1 MKVNLLKD
9 DIKKMYFV
17 LLASAIGSTLV
28 STIYSTVDMI
38 CVGHYCGPE
47 GTAAISC
54 INPLWSLM
62 MALGFLAGVGGA
74 VMMANRRGA
83 QDERAAHEY
92 FTVGVIF
99 AIFWSIIIGIA
110 FFFFS
115 EPLLRFF
122 GAEEGAVLDNAI
134 TYLKSISVVSPT
146 FTMCAC
152 LSAFMRND
160 GEAVIPT
167 VATIAGGVIN
177 IILDVLLVFDF
188 GAGMG
193 IFGAGLATATGQ
205 MVAFVIIAAYF
216 FTKKCNLK
224 FVRPTRTLRKL
235 MRISTVGFAAFI
247 LEISF
252 GITVTVYNNVIV
264 SHLSESHLAV
274 YGTASTLLAMFC
286 CLFNGVGVALQPISA
301 ANFGAKQ
308 HSRVSHVLRL
318 SLICAAVMGVL
329 FFLATMLMP
338 NVILNIYM
346 QMTDEVVAIAP
357 DNILRIYT
365 AALPIMGLSA
375 LSTYYFQ
382 SVLKQSLSVLISLL
396 RGFLLPVAFILL
408 IPLVAGY
415 DAIWWSMPLAEA
427 VTFLVAAAAI
437 IITRIKGRKAENIAP

>member
-9 DIKKMYFV
+9 DIKKMYFI

-38 CVGHYCGPE
+38 CVGHYCGPV

-83 QDERAAHEY
+83 QDERAAREY
-92 FTVGVIF
+92 FTVGVLF
-99 AIFWSIIIGIA
+99 AIFWSLIIGIA

-122 GAEEGAVLDNAI
+122 GAEDAEVLDNAI

-167 VATIAGGVIN
+167 VATIAGGVVN
-177 IILDVLLVFDF
+177 IILDILLVFDF
-188 GAGMG
+188 GAGLG

-205 MVAFVIIAAYF
+205 MVAFVIIVAYF

-224 FVRPTRTLRKL
+224 FVRPTRLLRKL
-235 MRISTVGFAAFI
+235 VRISMVGFAAFI

-252 GITVTVYNNVIV
+252 GITVTVYNNIIV
-264 SHLSESHLAV
+264 SQLSDMHLAV

-301 ANFGAKQ
+301 ANFGAQQ
-308 HSRVSHVLRL
+308 HDRVSRVLKL
-318 SLICAAVMGVL
+318 SVICAASMGAL
-329 FFLATMLMP
+329 FFLVTMLFP
-338 NVILNIYM
+338 NAILSIYM
-346 QMTDEVVAIAP
+346 QVTEEVAAIAP
-357 DNILRIYT
+357 DSILRIYT
-365 AALPIMGLSA
+365 AALPVMGLSA
-375 LSTYYFQ
+375 VCTYYFQ

-396 RGFLLPVAFILL
+396 RGFLLPVAFILI
-408 IPLVAGY
+408 IPPIAGY

-427 VTFLVAAAAI
+427 VTFLVAALALVV
-437 IITRIKGRKAENIAP
+437 TRARSRKAENATP